1 MANYSMTLKGPLKNR
16 SVIFLTTQKTW
27 NYKLF
32 MVVEHLMLAIHWLV
46 SVLQAWWHFFF
57 FNLKWFTSILK
68 HFYQNLCMQE
78 SHPLLKLHEVPTTD
92 SSQVRWVQVQVH
104 RGVAEVYLNL
114 DEAYLSWSCMRRKAS
129 TPRRSRGVLAFL
141 RVQLQRNVDEEG
153 GKYTEE

>member
-57 FNLKWFTSILK
+57 FNLKWFTLNLK
-68 HFYQNLCMQE
+68 HFYKNLCMQE

-92 SSQVRWVQVQVH
+92 SKFEYS
-104 RGVAEVYLNL
+104 
-114 DEAYLSWSCMRRKAS
+114 EARQRCMSPTCFGCPTMSMYGFWKKTHFSWNRIVFLIL
-129 TPRRSRGVLAFL
+129 TDPPPPPRLGTQFFP
-141 RVQLQRNVDEEG
+141 
-153 GKYTEE
+153 K

>member
-57 FNLKWFTSILK
+57 FNLKWFTLNLK
-68 HFYQNLCMQE
+68 HFYKNLCMQE

-92 SSQVRWVQVQVH
+92 SKFEYS
-104 RGVAEVYLNL
+104 
-114 DEAYLSWSCMRRKAS
+114 EARQRCMSPTSCCLRPPPGCRPPASMPPACPASWQ
-129 TPRRSRGVLAFL
+129 
-141 RVQLQRNVDEEG
+141 QLIWSKIQMYFPNNWKRISPKEL
-153 GKYTEE
+153 

>member
-57 FNLKWFTSILK
+57 FNLKWFTLNLK
-68 HFYQNLCMQE
+68 HFYKNLCMQE

-92 SSQVRWVQVQVH
+92 SSQVRQVRVH
-104 RGVAEVYLNL
+104 RGSAACPRLLVMED
-114 DEAYLSWSCMRRKAS
+114 DEDEK
-129 TPRRSRGVLAFL
+129 TVFL
-141 RVQLQRNVDEEG
+141 KCAAVIVVILFGCFSNTFTNFGDL
-153 GKYTEE
+153 